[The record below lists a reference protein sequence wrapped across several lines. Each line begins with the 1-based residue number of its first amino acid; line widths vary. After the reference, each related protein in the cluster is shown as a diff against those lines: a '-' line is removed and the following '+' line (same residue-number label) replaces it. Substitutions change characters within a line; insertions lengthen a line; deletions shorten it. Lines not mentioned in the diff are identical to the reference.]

1 MMADLQGG
9 VIIDEG
15 SLQVVDSHSVDPAL
29 FTVKFDAI
37 QVHHC
42 REDGQL
48 HITLL
53 HARNVE

>member
-1 MMADLQGG
+1 MADLQGG

-37 QVHHC
+37 QV
-42 REDGQL
+42 QQ
-48 HITLL
+48 
-53 HARNVE
+53 